1 MQDAGRP
8 YRLEGKVALVTGA
21 AGTNSLGRSI
31 ALRLAAEG
39 AAVGALDVSA
49 ERASLVVD
57 EIVAAEG
64 RAMALVCDLTKVD
77 QCDAAAAALVGA
89 YGRIDILVNN
99 AAAFTA
105 PGSRHTSASYRDW
118 TVEEWDHIIDVNV
131 RGMWFML
138 RAVAPFMEKQGY
150 GKVVNVT
157 SSTLWEAPPTLVPY
171 ISSKGGVIGLTRAMA
186 RELGSAGIRVNAI
199 APGFTLTQAN
209 LDQGGDIMERAQAI
223 RRGQCL
229 DQRSTVADDLAGPV
243 FFLASSDSDWMT
255 GQTLLV
261 DGGLNFN

>member
-8 YRLEGKVALVTGA
+8 HRLEGKVALVTGA
-21 AGTNSLGRSI
+21 AGANSLGRSI

-57 EIVAAEG
+57 EILVVGGQAVALA
-64 RAMALVCDLTKVD
+64 CDLTKAD
-77 QCDAAAAALVGA
+77 HCDGAAAALAKAFGH
-89 YGRIDILVNN
+89 IDILVNN
-99 AAAFTA
+99 AAAF
-105 PGSRHTSASYRDW
+105 TSASYRDW

-138 RAVAPFMEKQGY
+138 RAVAPYMERQGY

-157 SSTLWEAPPTLVPY
+157 SSTMWEAPPTLVPY
-171 ISSKGGVIGLTRAMA
+171 IASKGGVIGLTRAMA
-186 RELGSAGIRVNAI
+186 RELGPSGVRVNAI
-199 APGFTLTQAN
+199 APGFTLTQTN
-209 LDQGGDIMERAQAI
+209 LDQGGDIMERADAI
-223 RRGQCL
+223 RRGRCL
-229 DQRSTVADDLAGPV
+229 NQRNTVADDLAGPV
-243 FFLASSDSDWMT
+243 YFLASSDSDWMT

>member
-8 YRLEGKVALVTGA
+8 YRLEGRVALVTGA

-39 AAVGALDVSA
+39 AAVGALDISA

-57 EIVAAEG
+57 EIVASGG
-64 RAMALVCDLTKVD
+64 RAVALGCDLTKAD
-77 QCDAAAAALVGA
+77 LCDAAAAALAAAFGQ
-89 YGRIDILVNN
+89 IDILVNN

-105 PGSRHTSASYRDW
+105 PGSPRTSASYRDW
-118 TVEEWDHIIDVNV
+118 TVEEWDHIIDVNM

-138 RAVAPFMEKQGY
+138 RAVAPYMEKQGY

-157 SSTLWEAPPTLVPY
+157 SSTMWEAPPTLVPY

-186 RELGSAGIRVNAI
+186 RELGPSGIRVNAI
-199 APGFTLTQAN
+199 APGFTLTQTN
-209 LDQGGDIMERAQAI
+209 LDQGGDIRERAEAI
-223 RRGQCL
+223 RRAQCL
-229 DQRSTVADDLAGPV
+229 NQRNTVADDLAGPA
-243 FFLASSDSDWMT
+243 FFLASPDSDWMT